1 MQNSI
6 PKIPLVEQV
15 NSYLPGDSV
24 NQHPLRQAIRQVL
37 REQARTRIVPLIAL
51 SLAGFAVPALGQQAM
66 VNLASLDGS
75 NGFVFDDLIAGD
87 YSGFSGQLGI
97 PVSAAGD
104 INDDGIDDFLVGTPF
119 SSPNGSQ
126 SGASYVVFG
135 ASEVGSGG
143 TLAQSDLDGSNGFVL
158 NGVVGGDKSGDG
170 VSI

>member
-1 MQNSI
+1 M
-6 PKIPLVEQV
+6 KINISKVPLVEQV
-15 NSYLPGDSV
+15 NSYLPGDSA

-51 SLAGFAVPALGQQAM
+51 SLAGFVSSALGQQA
-66 VNLASLDGS
+66 VVELSGLDGS

-104 INDDGIDDFLVGTPF
+104 INDDGIDDFLVGAPF

-126 SGASYVVFG
+126 SGASYVCLVP
-135 ASEVGSGG
+135 VK
-143 TLAQSDLDGSNGFVL
+143 LAQAARWRSPILMAVTALLSTVWL
-158 NGVVGGDKSGDG
+158 VVISREMA
-170 VSI
+170 